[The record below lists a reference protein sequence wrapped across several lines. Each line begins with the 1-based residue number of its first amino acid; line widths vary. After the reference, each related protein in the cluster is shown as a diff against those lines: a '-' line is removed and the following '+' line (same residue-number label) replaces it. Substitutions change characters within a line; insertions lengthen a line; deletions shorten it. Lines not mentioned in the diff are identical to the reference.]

1 MAWGKGFKTEKF
13 DDALI
18 ISGVVV
24 LVDIKS
30 MALEACEAIFSDAKI
45 NNIFQ
50 WQNIVLTRRKR
61 CPLNKDREIKMK
73 NEYQ

>member
-1 MAWGKGFKTEKF
+1 MAFIVLKKIQRKEWESKSRWLQGVAWGKGFKTEKF

-30 MALEACEAIFSDAKI
+30 MALDA
-45 NNIFQ
+45 
-50 WQNIVLTRRKR
+50 
-61 CPLNKDREIKMK
+61 
-73 NEYQ
+73 